1 MRPRLAPWA
10 ACALWMVTGWLAI
23 FAASVAMLAALKALP
38 DSAPLRT
45 ALNFLPNLLGISLVL
60 LLGLKE
66 SPAPA
71 SQVLFLRPPRW
82 ILLPGVALA
91 TLGLALLAAE
101 LDTWI
106 EEIFPAPEWVMEIFR
121 RALEYHTAIEF
132 AGVFFFLVVVAPV
145 TEEVLFRGLFL
156 SRLLERYSPRT
167 AVIGSAVCFGV
178 FHILPWQVV
187 TAALMGLF
195 LGWLLLRSGS
205 IAVPIA
211 AHAIFNL
218 LPVLATRVDPER
230 TPFLQVVGA
239 QSQEPVHLPGI
250 WLAGAAA
257 AFLLGTAAIR
267 SLTTESG
274 GPAAS

>member
-1 MRPRLAPWA
+1 
-10 ACALWMVTGWLAI
+10 MVTGWLAI